1 MVELFINCFSNTLDT
16 TVKKMEDGTTHVIT
30 GDIPAMWLRDSVAQ
44 VRPYLVAAAEDQEIS
59 DLLAG
64 LSRRQFFFVNHD
76 PYANAFNQEE
86 NGNCWDHDET
96 EMSDWLWERKYEIDS
111 LCYPVQFAYLL
122 WKNTGRTDH
131 FDDNFVKGLHTILN
145 VWKTEQYH
153 EEKSPYSF
161 QRKGCYFT
169 DTLSRE
175 GKGALVK
182 SGVGLTWSG
191 FRPSDD
197 ACIYGYLIP
206 SNMFATVVLGYM
218 ETIAHEVLKD
228 EALAAEAASLK
239 KEIHDA
245 IESMAIVDNYY
256 YGKVYAYEV
265 DGYGQYMLMDDAN
278 VPSLLA
284 MDYLGYEADD
294 RQVVENTRNF
304 VLSCANPYY
313 YEGSCAKGV
322 GSQHTKPGYIWH
334 IALAIQGLT
343 SKTKEEKL
351 AILNTMKNTDAGKH
365 MMHEGFDVNDPANYT
380 REWFSWANAM
390 FCELVLD
397 GEQRFQITGLLH
409 HRVQALLLQLQA
421 FQAGL
426 HIHISAGHILGGFL
440 LAHQVAG
447 AAGAIQK
454 DAVLLCRDAELIICG
469 AVCTLVSGRIDAGGG
484 DISAAGLGGTRQR
497 RTGGVE
503 VQRFDGERG
512 VQDDLPPVLGQQIRA
527 VLHGVGQVRGPGR
540 FGGGSACIRGICLGR
555 AVHRG
560 IRSTGRGRA
569 AGRASASRQR
579 GGERQ

>member
-1 MVELFINCFSNTLDT
+1 MKENLPVSLQKLIHKVEENFAEDPAMVELFINCFSNTLDT

-206 SNMFATVVLGYM
+206 SNMFTTVVLGYM

-294 RQVVENTRNF
+294 RQVVENTCNF

-397 GEQRFQITGLLH
+397 YCDI
-409 HRVQALLLQLQA
+409 RVA
-421 FQAGL
+421 
-426 HIHISAGHILGGFL
+426 
-440 LAHQVAG
+440 
-447 AAGAIQK
+447 
-454 DAVLLCRDAELIICG
+454 R
-469 AVCTLVSGRIDAGGG
+469 
-484 DISAAGLGGTRQR
+484 
-497 RTGGVE
+497 
-503 VQRFDGERG
+503 
-512 VQDDLPPVLGQQIRA
+512 
-527 VLHGVGQVRGPGR
+527 
-540 FGGGSACIRGICLGR
+540 
-555 AVHRG
+555 
-560 IRSTGRGRA
+560 
-569 AGRASASRQR
+569 
-579 GGERQ
+579 

>member
-1 MVELFINCFSNTLDT
+1 M
-16 TVKKMEDGTTHVIT
+16 
-30 GDIPAMWLRDSVAQ
+30 AADSVAQ

-256 YGKVYAYEV
+256 YGRVYAYEV

-397 GEQRFQITGLLH
+397 YCDI
-409 HRVQALLLQLQA
+409 RVA
-421 FQAGL
+421 
-426 HIHISAGHILGGFL
+426 
-440 LAHQVAG
+440 
-447 AAGAIQK
+447 
-454 DAVLLCRDAELIICG
+454 R
-469 AVCTLVSGRIDAGGG
+469 
-484 DISAAGLGGTRQR
+484 
-497 RTGGVE
+497 
-503 VQRFDGERG
+503 
-512 VQDDLPPVLGQQIRA
+512 
-527 VLHGVGQVRGPGR
+527 
-540 FGGGSACIRGICLGR
+540 
-555 AVHRG
+555 
-560 IRSTGRGRA
+560 
-569 AGRASASRQR
+569 
-579 GGERQ
+579 